1 MNTNSGAEING
12 VDHDKT
18 DEDIIK
24 TNLAA
29 NAGTNQIKDSD
40 HLLQEMDINRLR
52 AVVYRCGMDYIFGL
66 CNLIGVARGGIVR

>member
-1 MNTNSGAEING
+1 MSINTCTSPSRPLVAPDING
-12 VDHDKT
+12 DADSGDKT

-29 NAGTNQIKDSD
+29 NAGTNQIKDTD

-52 AVVYRCGMDYIFGL
+52 AVVYR
-66 CNLIGVARGGIVR
+66 

>member
-1 MNTNSGAEING
+1 MNADAEING
-12 VDHDKT
+12 EGESCDKT

-29 NAGTNQIKDSD
+29 NAGTNQIKDTD

-52 AVVYRCGMDYIFGL
+52 AVVYR
-66 CNLIGVARGGIVR
+66 

>member
-1 MNTNSGAEING
+1 MFSIILGIEING
-12 VDHDKT
+12 EHVEDQT

-29 NAGTNQIKDSD
+29 NAGMNQIKDVD

-52 AVVYRCGMDYIFGL
+52 AVVYRFDGES
-66 CNLIGVARGGIVR
+66 